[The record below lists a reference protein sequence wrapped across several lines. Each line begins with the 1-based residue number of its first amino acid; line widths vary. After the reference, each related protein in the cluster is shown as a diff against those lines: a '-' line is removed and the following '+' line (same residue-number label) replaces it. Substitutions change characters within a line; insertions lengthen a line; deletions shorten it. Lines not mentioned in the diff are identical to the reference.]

1 MPYNEMTTSLE
12 DNLLSP
18 GVAGGLGG
26 GVSAPVSLSDLYSL
40 DVRTI
45 YNKTI
50 SSFLILYGM
59 FYLDIDRMIFSAG
72 DSDMMLALKNAGVY
86 QAVDSLGAMVRRQ
99 FPGIIM

>member
-12 DNLLSP
+12 DNNLTP
-18 GVAGGLGG
+18 GVAGGLG

-59 FYLDIDRMIFSAG
+59 FYLDVDRMVFSPG

-86 QAVDSLGAMVRRQ
+86 QVVDSLGAMVRRQ